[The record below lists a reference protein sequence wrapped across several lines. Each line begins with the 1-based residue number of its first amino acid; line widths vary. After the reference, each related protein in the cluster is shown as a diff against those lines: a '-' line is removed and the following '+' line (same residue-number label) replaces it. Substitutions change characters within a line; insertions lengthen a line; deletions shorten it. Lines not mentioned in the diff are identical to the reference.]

1 MLRMGKSFSNKDSTW
16 RTRSKWAGSWK
27 YIEQKEIK
35 LPLTGYWRL
44 ESSWVDYDSI
54 NKVDKFPWHD
64 RLHNMKWWQWQIEIE
79 TTLWNGG
86 VMWYNDI
93 IIWYI
98 VWNNEPHQISDGWRS
113 GMFEDTAAGQGGET
127 ESADWQTEE
136 EYWEGVGQVRGH
148 RQVVL

>member
-1 MLRMGKSFSNKDSTW
+1 
-16 RTRSKWAGSWK
+16 
-27 YIEQKEIK
+27 
-35 LPLTGYWRL
+35 
-44 ESSWVDYDSI
+44 
-54 NKVDKFPWHD
+54 
-64 RLHNMKWWQWQIEIE
+64 
-79 TTLWNGG
+79 
-86 VMWYNDI
+86 MWYNDI

-148 RQVVL
+148 RQVVLQPEVDQDRADQESQGVQLQMDMSTLNISLESD